1 MGYLLLLLTSLLT
14 SAGQLCQKQAAIV
27 WGRSSGQ
34 LAGQSVGPSGGR
46 LGRAGAA
53 MRWVLAAVL
62 LLCLGMVAWLA
73 VLRLL
78 PVSQAYPM
86 LSLNFVLV
94 ALAARFVFAEKV
106 SPRHWWGVAAIISGV
121 ILLGVGA

>member
-1 MGYLLLLLTSLLT
+1 MGYIFLLLASLLT

-27 WGRSSGQ
+27 WGRPTGQ
-34 LAGQSVGPSGGR
+34 PAGR
-46 LGRAGAA
+46 LGRTGATA
-53 MRWVLAAVL
+53 RWMLAAIL
-62 LLCLGMVAWLA
+62 LLCLGMAAWLA

-86 LSLNFVLV
+86 LSLNFAFV
-94 ALAARFVFAEKV
+94 ALAARFMFAEKTTL
-106 SPRHWWGVAAIISGV
+106 RHWWGIAAIISGV